1 MSKHGRARSG
11 LQLLSMSAILMTTA
25 CGERHAAISHA
36 ISAKVISKSDNT
48 PFFARFATETSR
60 VVVQDRD
67 SNGGV
72 SLNIPTGHR
81 LFFVELNDKNALALT
96 TELFRED
103 RVVLFSARDDREA
116 FIIAGEAYEFAHP
129 QEVQTSELKFP
140 VARAVE
146 QSSPRQKANFAP
158 TSNVIVDGRQMH
170 EDLES
175 LSGARPITVNGQT
188 VTLTNRQSADNKS
201 KARAW
206 LRANYE
212 AMGFTVSEQTYST
225 GINLVAE
232 KRASSQANDKIFVVS
247 GHLDT
252 VATAGADDDGSG
264 VISSLTVARAIK
276 DLSLKN
282 TIRFVAFDEEERGLI
297 GSKAYA
303 KELARTGEISKVT
316 VFNIEMTGYDS
327 DSDGAFHS
335 IDCDENT
342 SGTLTQAV
350 MAAISSDHLALT
362 KVAACTNRSDHAA
375 FWDYDRPAIVI
386 SQNFFGGDGNP
397 CYHRTCDT
405 VQKINWDYMTK
416 MTQAAASAV
425 AAMNQ

>member
-1 MSKHGRARSG
+1 
-11 LQLLSMSAILMTTA
+11 MSAILITAA
-25 CGERHAAISHA
+25 CGERHGIATQR
-36 ISAKVISKSDNT
+36 ISARVVSKSDNT

-67 SNGGV
+67 SIGGLN
-72 SLNIPTGHR
+72 LNIPAGHR
-81 LFFVELNDKNALALT
+81 LFFFELNDKNTLALT
-96 TELFRED
+96 NEVFRED

-116 FIIAGEAYEFAHP
+116 YIIANKAYEFAHP

-140 VARAVE
+140 VARGIE
-146 QSSPRQKANFAP
+146 QNSPRQKANFISAA
-158 TSNVIVDGRQMH
+158 NINVDGRQMR

-188 VTLTNRQSADNKS
+188 VTLTNRQSADNKA

-212 AMGFTVSEQTYST
+212 AMGFTVSEQTYNT

-342 SGTLTQAV
+342 SGTLTQSV
-350 MAAISSDHLALT
+350 MAAISGENIALAKT
-362 KVAACTNRSDHAA
+362 DACTNRSDHAV
-375 FWDYDRPAIVI
+375 FWEYDRPAIVI
-386 SQNFFGGDGNP
+386 SQNFFGGDDNP
-397 CYHRTCDT
+397 CYHRSCDT
-405 VQKINWDYMTK
+405 VQKVNWDYMTK

>member
-1 MSKHGRARSG
+1 MSRHGRRWPG
-11 LQLLSMSAILMTTA
+11 LKLLSLVTIVMMPA
-25 CGERHAAISHA
+25 CGERHGIDARH
-36 ISAKVISKSDNT
+36 ISARVVSKSDNT

-60 VVVQDRD
+60 IVVQNSD
-67 SNGGV
+67 SNGGEN
-72 SLNIPTGHR
+72 LYIPKGHR
-81 LFFVELNDKNALALT
+81 LYFVELNDKNAASLSN
-96 TELFRED
+96 ELFREN
-103 RVVLFSARDDREA
+103 RVVLFTAQDVREA
-116 FIIAGEAYEFAHP
+116 FVIANEAYEFAHP

-140 VARAVE
+140 VARGIE
-146 QSSPRQKANFAP
+146 QGSPQQKTNIVAS
-158 TSNVIVDGRQMH
+158 SNVKVDGRQMR

-188 VTLTNRQSADNKS
+188 VTLTNRQSADNKA

-212 AMGFTVSEQTYST
+212 AMGFTVSEQAYST

-232 KRASSQANDKIFVVS
+232 KRVSSQANDKIFVIS

-276 DLSLKN
+276 DLNLKN
-282 TIRFVAFDEEERGLI
+282 TIRFVAFDEEERGLV

-327 DSDGAFHS
+327 DNDGAFHS

-342 SGTLTQAV
+342 SGTLTQSV
-350 MAAISSDHLALT
+350 LAAINSEHIALSKT
-362 KVAACTNRSDHAA
+362 DACTNRSDHAV

-405 VQKINWDYMTK
+405 VQKVNWDYMTK

-425 AAMNQ
+425 AAMNL

>member
-1 MSKHGRARSG
+1 
-11 LQLLSMSAILMTTA
+11 
-25 CGERHAAISHA
+25 
-36 ISAKVISKSDNT
+36 
-48 PFFARFATETSR
+48 
-60 VVVQDRD
+60 
-67 SNGGV
+67 
-72 SLNIPTGHR
+72 
-81 LFFVELNDKNALALT
+81 LNDKNAASLSN
-96 TELFRED
+96 ELFREN
-103 RVVLFSARDDREA
+103 RVVLFTAQDVREA
-116 FIIAGEAYEFAHP
+116 FVIANEAYEFAHP

-140 VARAVE
+140 VARGIE
-146 QSSPRQKANFAP
+146 QGSPQQKTNIVAS
-158 TSNVIVDGRQMH
+158 SNVKVDGRQMR

-188 VTLTNRQSADNKS
+188 VTLTNRQSADNKA

-212 AMGFTVSEQTYST
+212 AMGFTVSEQAYST

-232 KRASSQANDKIFVVS
+232 KRVSSQANDKIFVIS

-276 DLSLKN
+276 DLNLKN
-282 TIRFVAFDEEERGLI
+282 TIRFVAFDEEERGLV

-327 DSDGAFHS
+327 DNDGAFHS

-342 SGTLTQAV
+342 SGTLTQSV
-350 MAAISSDHLALT
+350 LAAINSEHIALSKT
-362 KVAACTNRSDHAA
+362 DACTNRSDHAV

-405 VQKINWDYMTK
+405 VQKVNWDYMTK

-425 AAMNQ
+425 AAMNL